1 MLNLMK
7 LVKKST
13 PFKPY
18 VAASKNIKEFSLR
31 ATLLGLGLGVLFGV
45 GNAYLGLK
53 IGTTISASVPAAV
66 ISMAILRMFARNVTI
81 LENNIVQ
88 TIAAVGEGVAA
99 GVVFTVPALFF
110 LGERPN
116 PAYISMLAILGGILG
131 VLFMIPM
138 RRYIIVREHGILPF
152 PEGTA
157 CAEILKAGVDK
168 VRSAALAGW
177 GLLIGSVY
185 KLCMS
190 GLFLWNETVS
200 YVIPPLERTQFSID
214 CTPALLGVGFIIGP
228 RISQAM
234 VAGGALAWFGLIPLI
249 KLFGQGLTTIA
260 PATIPIAQMS
270 AEAIWENYIRYIG
283 AGAIAVGGIV
293 SLIRIVPMLTHILK
307 TSFSELIAGTMHMGH
322 LPRTERDIPMT
333 YLILGS
339 LVTVLWLWLFPG
351 PMNLL
356 TIILL
361 VILGFFFVA
370 VTSITVGLVGSSSN
384 PTSGMIITTL
394 LITCLI
400 FTSLDWTSRMYLI
413 AAITMGSV
421 ASVAIA
427 LAGTTSQ
434 DLKTGFL
441 LGGTP
446 KSQQVAELLGL
457 ILPAAAIGITLYIL
471 DKAYTLG
478 SPTMPAPQATL
489 MSMIAQGV
497 IDHNLPFILVLI
509 GIMIGIAVELARVP
523 ILPFAIGFYLP
534 LSLSTATY
542 VGGLVHAVV
551 KRKKMAAGI
560 QQGTIMASG
569 LVAGDACMGVLIA
582 LFAVLGIIPA
592 TAEGFFNQVVSLV
605 LFLSAGLTL
614 GYFACKKSM

>member
-1 MLNLMK
+1 MK
-7 LVKKST
+7 LLKKT
-13 PFKPY
+13 AAFKPY
-18 VAASKNIKEFSLR
+18 IPASKAPKEFSLR
-31 ATLLGLGLGVLFGV
+31 ATLLGIGLGVLFGI
-45 GNAYLGLK
+45 GNTYLGLK
-53 IGTTISASVPAAV
+53 IGATISASIPAAV
-66 ISMAILRMFARNVTI
+66 ISMAVLRIFARNVTI

-88 TIAAVGEGVAA
+88 TIAAVGEGLAA
-99 GVVFTVPALFF
+99 GIVFTIPALFF
-110 LGERPN
+110 LGDRPN
-116 PAYISMLAILGGILG
+116 PAYISMLAVLGGILG

-138 RRYIIVREHGILPF
+138 RRYIIVKEHGILPF

-157 CAEILKAGVDK
+157 CAEILKAGVAK
-168 VRSAALAGW
+168 VSSAALAGW

-185 KLCMS
+185 KICMS
-190 GLFLWNETVS
+190 AFFLWDETVT
-200 YVIPPLERTQFSID
+200 YIIPPLGRTQFSMD

-234 VAGGALAWFGLIPLI
+234 VAGGALAWWGLIPLI

-260 PATIPIAQMS
+260 PATIPVAQMS

-293 SLIRIVPMLTHILK
+293 SLVRIIPMLVHILK
-307 TSFSELIAGTMHMGH
+307 ASFGELRSGTMHMGH

-339 LVTVLWLWLFPG
+339 LVTILWLWLFPG

-400 FTSLDWTSRMYLI
+400 FAGLDWTSRIYLI

-446 KSQQVAELLGL
+446 KSQQIAELIGL
-457 ILPAAAIGITLYIL
+457 VLPAAAIGITLYLL

-478 SPTMPAPQATL
+478 SPLMPAPQATL

-497 IDHNLPFILVLI
+497 INHNLPFLLVLI

-542 VGGLVHAVV
+542 AGGLVHAFV
-551 KRKKMAAGI
+551 KRKKMSTGI

-569 LVAGDACMGVLIA
+569 LVAGDACMGVIVA

-592 TAEGFFNQVVSLV
+592 SRDGFFDQSISLA
-605 LFLSAGLTL
+605 LFLLTSLAL
-614 GYFACKKSM
+614 GYFSCKKQS